1 VVQFEISKGFVIPKR
16 GLSARRS
23 AVALAGSKQIPRRSG
38 MTRGGI
44 VLSPTAPLPAND
56 TSSRKRGDIILLR
69 FHRPRPPVDQDSSSR
84 RQFVIRSLS
93 GIGSAWL
100 TLHWPAILA
109 ARDHAH
115 ATAQADAQVA
125 LQFFSS
131 EQAIE
136 IEAATAQIIP
146 SDETPGA
153 REAKVVYFIDR
164 ALVTFER
171 DKQPA
176 YTQGLKDLENKT
188 KSLFPQVDKFS
199 SLSQAQQV
207 KLLEAIEQTEFFELL
222 RMHTIIG
229 FLARP
234 EYGGNQGGVGWK
246 LIGFENKGVYS
257 PPFGYYDAEIAKG
270 K

>member
-1 VVQFEISKGFVIPKR
+1 
-16 GLSARRS
+16 
-23 AVALAGSKQIPRRSG
+23 
-38 MTRGGI
+38 M
-44 VLSPTAPLPAND
+44 
-56 TSSRKRGDIILLR
+56 
-69 FHRPRPPVDQDSSSR
+69 
-84 RQFVIRSLS
+84 
-93 GIGSAWL
+93 

-109 ARDHAH
+109 AHDHAH
-115 ATAQADAQVA
+115 AAAQSDAPVA
-125 LQFFSS
+125 FQFFSPD
-131 EQAIE
+131 QAIE
-136 IEAATAQIIP
+136 IEAVTAQIIP

-153 REAKVVYFIDR
+153 REAKVVHFIDR

-171 DKQPA
+171 DKQAA

-188 KSLFPQVDKFS
+188 KSLFPQAEKFS

-207 KLLEAIEQTEFFELL
+207 QLLEAIEQTEFFELL
-222 RMHTIIG
+222 RVHTIIG

-234 EYGGNQGGVGWK
+234 DYGGNHGEVGWK

>member
-1 VVQFEISKGFVIPKR
+1 MAYCNAKELR
-16 GLSARRS
+16 EYR
-23 AVALAGSKQIPRRSG
+23 
-38 MTRGGI
+38 
-44 VLSPTAPLPAND
+44 
-56 TSSRKRGDIILLR
+56 SSRTPDDMIPLR

-115 ATAQADAQVA
+115 AGAQVA
-125 LQFFSS
+125 LQFLSS

-136 IEAATAQIIP
+136 IEAAAARIIP

-153 REAKVVYFIDR
+153 REARVVYFIDR

-176 YTQGLKDLENKT
+176 YTRGLTDLENKT
-188 KSLFPQVDKFS
+188 RSLFPQADKFS
-199 SLSQAQQV
+199 NLSQAQQV
-207 KLLEAIEQTEFFELL
+207 QLLAAIEQTEFFELL
-222 RMHTIIG
+222 RVHTIIG

-234 EYGGNQGGVGWK
+234 EYGGNHGEVGWK

>member
-1 VVQFEISKGFVIPKR
+1 MIP
-16 GLSARRS
+16 
-23 AVALAGSKQIPRRSG
+23 
-38 MTRGGI
+38 
-44 VLSPTAPLPAND
+44 
-56 TSSRKRGDIILLR
+56 LR
-69 FHRPRPPVDQDSSSR
+69 FHRLRPPVDQDSSSR
-84 RQFVIRSLS
+84 RQFVIRSFS

-115 ATAQADAQVA
+115 AAAQADAPVA
-125 LQFFSS
+125 LQFFSP

-136 IEAATAQIIP
+136 IEAAAAQIIP

-153 REAKVVYFIDR
+153 REARVVYFIDR

-171 DKQPA
+171 DKQAA

-188 KSLFPQVDKFS
+188 KSLFPQADKFS

-207 KLLEAIEQTEFFELL
+207 QLLEAIDQSEFFELL
-222 RMHTIIG
+222 RVHTIIG

-234 EYGGNQGGVGWK
+234 EYGGNHGEVGWK

-257 PPFGYYDAEIAKG
+257 PPFGYYDAEIVKG

>member
-1 VVQFEISKGFVIPKR
+1 
-16 GLSARRS
+16 
-23 AVALAGSKQIPRRSG
+23 
-38 MTRGGI
+38 
-44 VLSPTAPLPAND
+44 
-56 TSSRKRGDIILLR
+56 
-69 FHRPRPPVDQDSSSR
+69 VDQDSSSR
-84 RQFVIRSLS
+84 RRFVIRSLS

-115 ATAQADAQVA
+115 EATLPDAQVA
-125 LQFFSS
+125 LQFFSP

-136 IEAATAQIIP
+136 IEAVAAQIIP

-164 ALVTFER
+164 ALITFER

-176 YTQGLKDLENKT
+176 YMRGLKDLENKT
-188 KSLFPQVDKFS
+188 RFLFPQADKFS
-199 SLSQAQQV
+199 SLPQAQQLQ
-207 KLLEAIEQTEFFELL
+207 LLEATEQTEFFELL
-222 RMHTIIG
+222 RVHTIIG

-234 EYGGNQGGVGWK
+234 EYGGNHGEVGWK

-257 PPFGYYDAEIAKG
+257 PPFGYYDAEIARG

>member
-1 VVQFEISKGFVIPKR
+1 MIP
-16 GLSARRS
+16 
-23 AVALAGSKQIPRRSG
+23 
-38 MTRGGI
+38 
-44 VLSPTAPLPAND
+44 
-56 TSSRKRGDIILLR
+56 LR

-109 ARDHAH
+109 AHDHAH
-115 ATAQADAQVA
+115 AAALADAQVA
-125 LQFFSS
+125 LQFFSP

-136 IEAATAQIIP
+136 IEAVTAQIIP

-153 REAKVVYFIDR
+153 REARVVYFIDR

-188 KSLFPQVDKFS
+188 KSLFPQAEKFS
-199 SLSQAQQV
+199 SLSPAQQV
-207 KLLEAIEQTEFFELL
+207 QLLEAIEQTEFFELL
-222 RMHTIIG
+222 RVHTIIG

-234 EYGGNQGGVGWK
+234 EYGGNHGEVGWK

-257 PPFGYYDAEIAKG
+257 PPFGYYDAEIVKG

>member
-1 VVQFEISKGFVIPKR
+1 MENAKR
-16 GLSARRS
+16 HDG
-23 AVALAGSKQIPRRSG
+23 
-38 MTRGGI
+38 
-44 VLSPTAPLPAND
+44 VLQRQGDSAND
-56 TSSRKRGDIILLR
+56 RSSRTPNDMILLR

-93 GIGSAWL
+93 GLGSAWL

-115 ATAQADAQVA
+115 AAAQADAQVA
-125 LQFFSS
+125 LQFLSP

-136 IEAATAQIIP
+136 IEAAAAQIIP

-153 REAKVVYFIDR
+153 REARVVYFIDR
-164 ALVTFER
+164 ALVTFEG

-176 YTQGLKDLENKT
+176 YTRGLKDLESKT
-188 KSLFPQVDKFS
+188 KSLFPQAGKFS
-199 SLSQAQQV
+199 SLSRVQQV
-207 KLLEAIEQTEFFELL
+207 QLLEAIEMTEFFELL
-222 RMHTIIG
+222 RVHTIIG

-234 EYGGNQGGVGWK
+234 EYGGNHGEVGWK

-257 PPFGYYDAEIAKG
+257 PPFGYYDAEIVKG